1 MIKKTP
7 ISYFILN
14 VLGSLTF
21 IFLAVRLNLFYPAPP
36 SSYLVYIAWLNI
48 LYLLSGTFVETK
60 RKSRLK
66 ELITSLNQ
74 SLIIA
79 IALLVYNYFSSQNSQ
94 TSVEVARVFKLSVL
108 HLTVIICFR
117 LCYLTTIKKLL
128 QNRSIGFNTL
138 IIGNKA
144 NAKKITAEINEQ
156 KKSLGFKIVGS
167 FDIDSY
173 VDRDMRLHSN
183 DSKSNH
189 SLKALIKTNQV
200 EEVIVAIETSEHIRL
215 KSLLDELEECNVT
228 VHIIP
233 DVYDIVSG
241 YVKINYLFAI
251 PLITLHRQ
259 FMPFWQ
265 RILKTFLDYCISIV
279 TLVLLSPIYLAIT
292 FLIKVTS
299 EGSVIYSQERIGKNG
314 KPFMIYKFRT
324 MEKNAEKDGP
334 MLSSF
339 DDQRI
344 TKIGFFLRRLRLD
357 ELPQFINVL
366 KGEMSIV
373 GPRPE
378 RQFYINQIIKQ
389 APHYHH
395 LQKVLPGITS
405 WGQVK
410 FGYAENI
417 EQMIKRLTFDI
428 IYIQNRSLA
437 LDFKI
442 MIYTIV
448 IIAQGRGK

>member
-1 MIKKTP
+1 MIKKT
-7 ISYFILN
+7 SLTYFILN
-14 VLGSLTF
+14 VFGSLTF
-21 IFLAVRLNLFYPAPP
+21 IHLATNFNLFNFLPQYHYFIYA
-36 SSYLVYIAWLNI
+36 SALNI
-48 LYLLSGTFVETK
+48 LYLLSGNFIDTK

-66 ELITSLNQ
+66 ELIISLNQ

-79 IALLVYNYFSSQNSQ
+79 ISLLIYYYFSKQISQ
-94 TSVEVARVFKLSVL
+94 TSNEISRIFNLSIL
-108 HLTVIICFR
+108 HLTIIACFR
-117 LCYLTTIKKLL
+117 ICYLTVIKKLL
-128 QNRSIGFNTL
+128 QNKTIGFNTL
-138 IIGNKA
+138 IIGDKA
-144 NAKKITAEINEQ
+144 NAKNITSEINQQ
-156 KKSLGFKIVGS
+156 KKSLGFKIVGF
-167 FDIDSY
+167 FDIDMLHYSLNKAG
-173 VDRDMRLHSN
+173 DNHSN
-183 DSKSNH
+183 
-189 SLKALIKTNQV
+189 SLQVVIKNSQI
-200 EEVIVAIETSEHIRL
+200 EEVIIAIETSEHLLL

-233 DVYDIVSG
+233 DIYDIISG
-241 YVKINYLFAI
+241 YAKINYLFSI
-251 PLITLHRQ
+251 PLITLHGQ

-265 RILKTFLDYCISIV
+265 RNIKTFLDYFLSTVILII
-279 TLVLLSPIYLAIT
+279 LSPIYLIIA
-292 FLIKVTS
+292 FLIKLTS
-299 EGSVIYSQERIGKNG
+299 KGPLIYSQERIGKNG
-314 KPFMIYKFRT
+314 QPFMIHKFRT
-324 MEKNAEKDGP
+324 MISDAEKNGP
-334 MLSSF
+334 KLSSY

-344 TKIGFFLRRLRLD
+344 TKVGLFLRRLRLD

-378 RQFYINQIIKQ
+378 RQFYINQIMDQ
-389 APHYHH
+389 APHYQR

-442 MIYTIV
+442 MVYTIV